1 MLAHTLA
8 SAVVVS
14 FSVLLHHLKVFV
26 HILLKRTTSTYEYV
40 LEEERN
46 LCEDTLT
53 SLRTKKSRQL
63 YLYFCVTRIININ
76 ININI
81 NQHLQHLLLH
91 GNKPVEQRPVEMQ
104 TIANWD

>member
-40 LEEERN
+40 LEEEGEYS
-46 LCEDTLT
+46 EDTLT
-53 SLRTKKSRQL
+53 SLRAKKKQTALFILLRHK
-63 YLYFCVTRIININ
+63 NH
-76 ININI
+76 
-81 NQHLQHLLLH
+81 QH
-91 GNKPVEQRPVEMQ
+91 
-104 TIANWD
+104 